1 MPGAFELITRP
12 FVSPN
17 IRPSGAQKI
26 AAFDDPEQGF
36 AVIHGNPAKQLNLT
50 RTTSISISRSM
61 AQETQRRVDTMRIYQ
76 KEDDGTVNKDSY
88 LDVDVANR
96 LRLQDGAGRMTRH
109 YRRQPES
116 DNVKLLDKDKIY
128 NTALGGNF

>member
-1 MPGAFELITRP
+1 MPFEQIVRP

-17 IRPSGAQKI
+17 IRPSGARKI

-61 AQETQRRVDTMRIYQ
+61 AQETQRRVDKMRIYQ
-76 KEDDGTVNKDSY
+76 KEDDGTVNKENFV
-88 LDVDVANR
+88 DVEVANR
-96 LRLQDGAGRMTRH
+96 LRLKDGQGRLTRH

-116 DNVKLLDKDKIY
+116 DNVERLEKDLIR
-128 NTALGGNF
+128 NTP